1 MTGSDSFENRMA
13 FPRNDQ
19 RVRQSGRMEI
29 PGMGLAKQALG
40 TAVGTAAAVAAV
52 PGRVLS
58 LIGEVEQLVRKVN
71 GTIDAVDGIVRKADA
86 LVERTGHVVADAEK
100 AVGEV
105 RAITASASDVAERA
119 GHVVTTAGRTA
130 HTANEL
136 ISLYDPIARQAQPL
150 AKRFVEELSPHEV
163 EAAIR
168 LVDELPVLTEHLTSD
183 ILPILA
189 TLDRVGPEVHQL
201 LEVTSDMRQ
210 AILGIPGFGFMRR
223 RGEKKEEEEGVRALE
238 NG

>member
-1 MTGSDSFENRMA
+1 
-13 FPRNDQ
+13 
-19 RVRQSGRMEI
+19 MEI

-40 TAVGTAAAVAAV
+40 AALDTTAAVAAV
-52 PGRVLS
+52 PSRVLD

-71 GTIDAVDGIVRKADA
+71 GTIDAVDGVVRKADE
-86 LVERTGHVVADAEK
+86 LVERTANVVTDAEK
-100 AVGEV
+100 AVDEV
-105 RAITASASDVAERA
+105 RAITASAGDITERA
-119 GHVVTTAGRTA
+119 AQVVATAG
-130 HTANEL
+130 HTADTADEL
-136 ISLYDPIARQAQPL
+136 IGIYEPIAKQAQPL
-150 AKRFVEELSPHEV
+150 AKRFVEELSPQEV
-163 EAAIR
+163 EAAIK

-189 TLDRVGPEVHQL
+189 TLDKVGPEVHQL

-223 RGEKKEEEEGVRALE
+223 RGEKKEEEEGVKELE

>member
-1 MTGSDSFENRMA
+1 
-13 FPRNDQ
+13 
-19 RVRQSGRMEI
+19 
-29 PGMGLAKQALG
+29 MGLARRALG
-40 TAVGTAAAVAAV
+40 SAVDTAIETTATVAAV

-71 GTIDAVDGIVRKADA
+71 GTVDEISAIIRKADA
-86 LVERTGHVVADAEK
+86 LVDRTGNVVADAEK
-100 AVGEV
+100 AVDEV

-119 GHVVTTAGRTA
+119 GQVVTTAGHTA

-136 ISLYDPIARQAQPL
+136 IDMYEPIAKQAQPL
-150 AKRFVEELSPHEV
+150 AKRFVDELSPHEI
-163 EAAIR
+163 EAAIK
-168 LVDELPVLTEHLTSD
+168 LIDELPVLTEHLTSD

-201 LEVTSDMRQ
+201 LEVTNDVRQ

-223 RGEKKEEEEGVRALE
+223 RGEKKEEDEGV
-238 NG
+238 NGDQNG

>member
-1 MTGSDSFENRMA
+1 
-13 FPRNDQ
+13 
-19 RVRQSGRMEI
+19 
-29 PGMGLAKQALG
+29 MGLAKQALNM
-40 TAVGTAAAVAAV
+40 AVDTTVTVAAV
-52 PGRVLS
+52 PGRVLD
-58 LIGEVEQLVRKVN
+58 LIGEVEQLVRKVS
-71 GTIDAVDGIVRKADA
+71 GTIDAVDGIVRKADE
-86 LVERTGHVVADAEK
+86 LVDRTTHVVADAEK
-100 AVGEV
+100 AVDAV
-105 RAITASASDVAERA
+105 RAITASAGDITERA
-119 GHVVTTAGRTA
+119 AQVVTTAGHTA

-136 ISLYDPIARQAQPL
+136 IGIYEPIAKQAQPL
-150 AKRFVEELSPHEV
+150 AKRFVDELSPHEV
-163 EAAIR
+163 EAAIK

-223 RGEKKEEEEGVRALE
+223 RGEKKEEEEGVKAPE

>member
-1 MTGSDSFENRMA
+1 
-13 FPRNDQ
+13 
-19 RVRQSGRMEI
+19 
-29 PGMGLAKQALG
+29 MGLAKQALS
-40 TAVGTAAAVAAV
+40 TAIETTATAAAL
-52 PGRVLS
+52 PGRVLN
-58 LIGEVEQLVRKVN
+58 LIGEVEQLVRKVS
-71 GTIDAVDGIVRKADA
+71 GTVDAIDGIVRKADE

-100 AVGEV
+100 AVDEV
-105 RAITASASDVAERA
+105 RAITASAGDVAERA
-119 GHVVTTAGRTA
+119 AQVVTTAGQTA

-136 ISLYDPIARQAQPL
+136 MGVYEPIARQAQPL

-163 EAAIR
+163 EAAIK
-168 LVDELPVLTEHLTSD
+168 LVDELPVLTEHLTND

-223 RGEKKEEEEGVRALE
+223 RGEKKEEEVGVRELE
-238 NG
+238 KG

>member
-1 MTGSDSFENRMA
+1 
-13 FPRNDQ
+13 
-19 RVRQSGRMEI
+19 
-29 PGMGLAKQALG
+29 MGLAKQALN
-40 TAVGTAAAVAAV
+40 TALDTTAAVAAV
-52 PGRVLS
+52 PSRVLD

-71 GTIDAVDGIVRKADA
+71 GTIDAVDGVVRRADE
-86 LVERTGHVVADAEK
+86 LVDRTANVVSDAEK
-100 AVGEV
+100 AVVEV

-119 GHVVTTAGRTA
+119 GLVVTAAGRTA
-130 HTANEL
+130 DTANEL
-136 ISLYDPIARQAQPL
+136 IDIYEPIAKQAQPL
-150 AKRFVEELSPHEV
+150 AKRFVDELSPHEV
-163 EAAIR
+163 EAAIK

-189 TLDRVGPEVHQL
+189 TLDKVGPEVHQL

-223 RGEKKEEEEGVRALE
+223 RGEKKEGEEGVRELE

>member
-1 MTGSDSFENRMA
+1 
-13 FPRNDQ
+13 
-19 RVRQSGRMEI
+19 MEI
-29 PGMGLAKQALG
+29 PGMGLAKQALNM
-40 TAVGTAAAVAAV
+40 AVDTTVTVAAV
-52 PGRVLS
+52 PGRVLD
-58 LIGEVEQLVRKVN
+58 LIGEVEQLVRKVS
-71 GTIDAVDGIVRKADA
+71 GTIDAVDGIVRKADE
-86 LVERTGHVVADAEK
+86 LVDRTTHVVADAEK
-100 AVGEV
+100 AVDAV
-105 RAITASASDVAERA
+105 RAITASAGDITERA
-119 GHVVTTAGRTA
+119 AQVVTTAGHTA

-136 ISLYDPIARQAQPL
+136 IGIYEPIAKQAQPL
-150 AKRFVEELSPHEV
+150 AKRFVDELSPHEV
-163 EAAIR
+163 EAAIK

-223 RGEKKEEEEGVRALE
+223 RGEKKEEEEGVKAPE

>member
-1 MTGSDSFENRMA
+1 
-13 FPRNDQ
+13 
-19 RVRQSGRMEI
+19 V
-29 PGMGLAKQALG
+29 K
-40 TAVGTAAAVAAV
+40 
-52 PGRVLS
+52 
-58 LIGEVEQLVRKVN
+58 
-71 GTIDAVDGIVRKADA
+71 KADA
-86 LVERTGHVVADAEK
+86 LVARPGQVVADAEK
-100 AVGEV
+100 AVDEV

-119 GHVVTTAGRTA
+119 GQVVTTAGHTA

-136 ISLYDPIARQAQPL
+136 ISIYEPIAKQAQPL

-163 EAAIR
+163 EAAIK

-223 RGEKKEEEEGVRALE
+223 RGEKKEEEEGVRAIE

>member
-1 MTGSDSFENRMA
+1 
-13 FPRNDQ
+13 
-19 RVRQSGRMEI
+19 MEI

-40 TAVGTAAAVAAV
+40 AALDTTAAVAAV
-52 PGRVLS
+52 PGRVLD
-58 LIGEVEQLVRKVN
+58 LITEVEQLVRKVN
-71 GTIDAVDGIVRKADA
+71 GTIDAVDGIVAKADD
-86 LVERTGHVVADAEK
+86 LVDRTANVVADAEK
-100 AVGEV
+100 AVDEV
-105 RAITASASDVAERA
+105 RTITASASDVAERA
-119 GHVVTTAGRTA
+119 AQVVATAGHTA

-136 ISLYDPIARQAQPL
+136 IGLYEPLAKQAQPL

-163 EAAIR
+163 EAAIK
-168 LVDELPVLTEHLTSD
+168 LVDELPVLTEHLISD

-223 RGEKKEEEEGVRALE
+223 RGEKKEEEEGVKPVE

>member
-1 MTGSDSFENRMA
+1 
-13 FPRNDQ
+13 
-19 RVRQSGRMEI
+19 MEI
-29 PGMGLAKQALG
+29 PGMGLAKQALTTAIG
-40 TAVGTAAAVAAV
+40 TTAAVAAV

-100 AVGEV
+100 AVDEV

-119 GHVVTTAGRTA
+119 GHVVTTAGHTA

-136 ISLYDPIARQAQPL
+136 IGLYEPIAQQAHPL

-163 EAAIR
+163 EAAIK
-168 LVDELPVLTEHLTSD
+168 LVDELPVLTEHLTND

-201 LEVTSDMRQ
+201 LEVTNDMRQ

>member
-1 MTGSDSFENRMA
+1 
-13 FPRNDQ
+13 
-19 RVRQSGRMEI
+19 MEI
-29 PGMGLAKQALG
+29 PGMGLARQALT
-40 TAVGTAAAVAAV
+40 TALDTTAAVAAV
-52 PGRVLS
+52 PVRVLG
-58 LIGEVEQLVRKVN
+58 LISEVEQLVRKVN
-71 GTIDAVDGIVRKADA
+71 GTIDAVDGIVRKADD
-86 LVERTGHVVADAEK
+86 LVDRTANVVADAEK
-100 AVGEV
+100 AVEEV

-119 GHVVTTAGRTA
+119 GQVVTTAGHTA

-136 ISLYDPIARQAQPL
+136 IGIYEPIAKQAQPL
-150 AKRFVEELSPHEV
+150 AKRFVDELSPHEV
-163 EAAIR
+163 EAAIK

-223 RGEKKEEEEGVRALE
+223 RGEKKEEEEGVKSPE

>member
-1 MTGSDSFENRMA
+1 
-13 FPRNDQ
+13 
-19 RVRQSGRMEI
+19 MEI

-40 TAVGTAAAVAAV
+40 SAINTAVETTTTVAAV
-52 PGRVLS
+52 PGRVLN

-71 GTIDAVDGIVRKADA
+71 GTIDAVDGIVKKADA
-86 LVERTGHVVADAEK
+86 LVDRTGQVVADAEK
-100 AVGEV
+100 AVDEV
-105 RAITASASDVAERA
+105 RAITASAGDVAERA
-119 GHVVTTAGRTA
+119 AQIVTTAGQTA

-136 ISLYDPIARQAQPL
+136 IGIYEPIAKQAQPL
-150 AKRFVEELSPHEV
+150 AKRFVDELSPHEV
-163 EAAIR
+163 EAAIK
-168 LVDELPVLTEHLTSD
+168 LVDELPVLTEHLISD

-210 AILGIPGFGFMRR
+210 AILGIPGFSFMRR
-223 RGEKKEEEEGVRALE
+223 RGEKKEGDEGVKPIE